1 MDVILF
7 GKLLVW
13 ALVGWFIGSLA
24 GRLATRQREGYGRW
38 ANLFIGMLG
47 AVIGGLVFGW
57 LGIDFGL
64 AAIQVSLAD
73 LLAALL
79 GSFICIGA
87 WALWRRR
94 AGARPCAAPRWA
106 SAGMRC
112 GAGP

>member
-1 MDVILF
+1 MDFIFL

-38 ANLFIGMLG
+38 ANLIIGMLG
-47 AVIGGLVFGW
+47 AIVGGLVFGF

-79 GSFICIGA
+79 GSFICIA
-87 WALWRRR
+87 ARALWRRR
-94 AGARPCAAPRWA
+94 AGAQP
-106 SAGMRC
+106 
-112 GAGP
+112 

>member
-1 MDVILF
+1 MDFILI

-13 ALVGWFIGSLA
+13 ALVGWFAGSLA

-38 ANLFIGMLG
+38 ANLVIGMLG
-47 AVIGGLVFGW
+47 AVVGGLVFGL

-64 AAIQVSLAD
+64 AAIQVTLAD

-79 GSFICIGA
+79 GSFVCIGL

-94 AGARPCAAPRWA
+94 T
-106 SAGMRC
+106 
-112 GAGP
+112 GAGT

>member
-1 MDVILF
+1 MDIIVF

-38 ANLFIGMLG
+38 GNLVIGMLG
-47 AVIGGLVFGW
+47 AVIGGLLFRI

-64 AAIQVSLAD
+64 GAIQVSLAD

-79 GSFICIGA
+79 GSLICIA
-87 WALWRRR
+87 VWALWRRR
-94 AGARPCAAPRWA
+94 AGAQP
-106 SAGMRC
+106 
-112 GAGP
+112 

>member
-1 MDVILF
+1 MDIIFL

-24 GRLATRQREGYGRW
+24 GQLATRKREGYGRW

-47 AVIGGLVFGW
+47 AVVGGLVFGL

-94 AGARPCAAPRWA
+94 AGAQP
-106 SAGMRC
+106 
-112 GAGP
+112 

>member
-1 MDVILF
+1 MDFILF

-13 ALVGWFIGSLA
+13 ALVGWFVGSLA
-24 GRLATRQREGYGRW
+24 GRLATRQAEGYGRW
-38 ANLFIGMLG
+38 ANLIIGLLG
-47 AVIGGLVFGW
+47 AVVGGLVFGF

-87 WALWRRR
+87 WAWWRRR
-94 AGARPCAAPRWA
+94 AGAQP
-106 SAGMRC
+106 
-112 GAGP
+112 